1 MFSAFSDFHEE
12 ETSVSHLYL
21 LGAHWKETRSYPSS
35 PRNQTDINVC
45 VFFFFLVF
53 FHYLFDWD
61 FGNLK
66 RFRGAYSSILKTH
79 CIGGHFRNLALGR
92 KNFKGTNL
100 NFFEKCFWNE
110 SQYVCAE
117 NKLGEN
123 PLEFYLTF

>member
-1 MFSAFSDFHEE
+1 MF
-12 ETSVSHLYL
+12 VY
-21 LGAHWKETRSYPSS
+21 
-35 PRNQTDINVC
+35 
-45 VFFFFLVF
+45 FFFFLVCF
-53 FHYLFDWD
+53 QYLFDWD

-66 RFRGAYSSILKTH
+66 RFRGAYRSILKTH

-92 KNFKGTNL
+92 NNFKGTNL

-123 PLEFYLTF
+123 PLEFYLTLKKKKSLVPVTVILQKYSKLSI